1 MKTIIED
8 SNFDTKLEAS
18 DWRYSASIVGL
29 IKYFDYH
36 QVEYKIEDD
45 FILYNGKDIDE
56 NKYLE
61 FVEYNY
67 GEELHHKLVENMLLQ
82 EELCEEQI
90 KIVNEKLANK
100 SGSSNTIM
108 KKVFSEIQFNG
119 SNKEEILDKLNS
131 NRYELIKE
139 TFKNKK
145 NMYTNYCNPNQLFN
159 DSQKYC
165 RIQGYYI
172 DAGKKGKSIGYN
184 FTQDTFKGN
193 DELEFDF
200 IPFAFIGDRE
210 AFFINDNFNIKKL
223 KTSNDILNKKLNLI
237 SEDSKKD
244 SRKILFKS
252 IQESAD
258 FIDYDVEV
266 IYKDRDKDY
275 FETLYIR
282 KSAINILKNLK
293 EDNFNYDSICFSY
306 KVNDNYYINMQKE
319 VTNNILNNIVL
330 DELIELILKDRERK
344 DKRTQSHNYKIS
356 QMININILIRGDREM
371 KDRLK
376 GAYACAKKVVEVL
389 PDNKVATYR
398 QKLISTIIFKDYD
411 RANQILLQ
419 LSNYSGIEFGFVY
432 DLFENFEDNKDLV
445 YTFINA
451 LVKDNKKVEEIN

>member
-1 MKTIIED
+1 MKSIIED
-8 SNFDTKLEAS
+8 MDFDTRLEAS
-18 DWRYSASIVGL
+18 DWRYSAAIVGL

-36 QVEYKIEDD
+36 QIEYKVEHD

-67 GEELHHKLVENMLLQ
+67 GEELHHKLVENILSQ
-82 EELCEEQI
+82 EEFSEEQI

-108 KKVFSEIQFNG
+108 KKVFTGLQFDG
-119 SNKEEILDKLNS
+119 SNKKDILDILNS
-131 NRYELIKE
+131 SRRKLIKE

-145 NMYTNYCNPNQLFN
+145 NMYINYCNPNQIFN
-159 DSQKYC
+159 ESHKYC
-165 RIQGYYI
+165 RVQGYYI
-172 DAGKKGKSIGYN
+172 DAGKKGKSLGYN
-184 FTQDTFKGN
+184 FTQDTFVGQ

-210 AFFINDNFNIKKL
+210 AFFINDNFNIQKL
-223 KTSNDILNKKLNLI
+223 KVSNDVLNKKINLV
-237 SEDSKKD
+237 SEDNKKD
-244 SRKILFKS
+244 ARKILFKS

-258 FIDYDVEV
+258 FIEYDVEV

-282 KSAINILKNLK
+282 KSAISILKELTK
-293 EDNFNYDSICFSY
+293 DNFNYDSICYSY
-306 KVNDNYYINMQKE
+306 KVNDNYYINIQKE
-319 VTNNILNNIVL
+319 VTNNILNGIVL
-330 DELIELILKDRERK
+330 DELIELILKDKDKK
-344 DKRTQSHNYKIS
+344 DKRIQSHNYKIN
-356 QMININILIRGDREM
+356 QMIKINILIRGDREM

-389 PDNKVATYR
+389 PDNKVSSYR

-419 LSNYSGIEFGFVY
+419 LSNYSGVEFGFVY
-432 DLFENFEDNKDLV
+432 DLFENFEDHKDLV

-451 LVKDNKKVEEIN
+451 LSKDNNKIEENN